1 MVTISASKG
10 VYDSDPSPLPCGCHG
25 GGRCSML
32 VDASDGGAMVS
43 GESEILP

>member
-10 VYDSDPSPLPCGCHG
+10 VYDSDPSLPCGCHS

-32 VDASDGGAMVS
+32 VNALVS
-43 GESEILP
+43 GGGGVCEILS